1 MIHALDQTRANVVPQ
16 LFRSALLASCC
27 TLLCGCAGLSRASLQ
42 ARTGGSAA
50 LYGQFQVYDGRNG
63 RPLSFAD
70 LVRACAQSDLVLF
83 GEEHNNV
90 VCNQLEAQLL
100 YALSQK
106 HPTALAME
114 FFEADT
120 QASLSAYLS
129 GRIEEDAFRQ
139 QTRQKS
145 SYLLSHRPLIELSR
159 AARIPVIAANIPRR
173 LVRAFSA
180 SGKNFSDFRAETT
193 AEDRRWLPRS
203 YVYVEGPYRER
214 FMEMMSAHPAPS
226 SQPASQPTTTTAAT
240 TEPAQPR
247 SERFYSSQLLWDNA
261 MADAVASFR
270 ESFGDRRVMLVVGS
284 FHVAREGGTWQR
296 LRDQRPN
303 DRITTVVFRS
313 RQSNL
318 DEFDDEDRGLGDFV
332 VYGITPPSK
341 PPAGPTTRPAT
352 TQPATQPATTQSA
365 ASKPADS

>member
-1 MIHALDQTRANVVPQ
+1 MIHALDQTRANVVRQ

-27 TLLCGCAGLSRASLQ
+27 TQLCGCAGLSRGSLQ

-50 LYGQFQVYDGRNG
+50 LYGQFQVYDGR
-63 RPLSFAD
+63 S
-70 LVRACAQSDLVLF
+70 
-83 GEEHNNV
+83 EEHNNA

-180 SGKNFSDFRAETT
+180 MST
-193 AEDRRWLPRS
+193 
-203 YVYVEGPYRER
+203 
-214 FMEMMSAHPAPS
+214 FMTIS
-226 SQPASQPTTTTAAT
+226 
-240 TEPAQPR
+240 
-247 SERFYSSQLLWDNA
+247 
-261 MADAVASFR
+261 
-270 ESFGDRRVMLVVGS
+270 VG
-284 FHVAREGGTWQR
+284 R
-296 LRDQRPN
+296 
-303 DRITTVVFRS
+303 
-313 RQSNL
+313 
-318 DEFDDEDRGLGDFV
+318 
-332 VYGITPPSK
+332 
-341 PPAGPTTRPAT
+341 
-352 TQPATQPATTQSA
+352 
-365 ASKPADS
+365 